1 MAKYLVTGGAGFI
14 GSNIVEEL
22 VRRKG
27 LSQESGQKGLSPDS
41 CRHKVGTVPKVSE
54 IRVLDSLITGKKE
67 NLRPFAG
74 KITFIKG
81 DIRDR
86 KAVRKALKGVDYV
99 IHQAA
104 LRSVPKSVDDPFTTN
119 DINVNGTLNVLFE
132 AKNAGVRRLVYAS
145 SSSAY
150 GDARQFPQKE
160 SHLPVPISPYGVS
173 KLAAENYCVTFAKT
187 FGLETVSLR
196 YFNVFGP
203 RQNPESK
210 YSAVIPA
217 FLFAMMKGRRP
228 VVDWD
233 GKQSRDFTYV
243 GNVVAA
249 NLNACT
255 APRVSGEVFNVACG
269 SAVSVIDI
277 VNELNRL
284 LGTRIRPVYAPK
296 RRGDVRKTR
305 ADISKMRRMLNIRKV
320 VGFKDGLERTVEWFC
335 RCKSQDVDV

>member
-1 MAKYLVTGGAGFI
+1 MARYLVTGGAGFI

-22 VRRKG
+22 VRR
-27 LSQESGQKGLSPDS
+27 GQK
-41 CRHKVGTVPKVSE
+41 V
-54 IRVLDSLITGKKE
+54 RVLDSFITGKME
-67 NLRPFAG
+67 NIAPFLK
-74 KITFIKG
+74 KIELVRG

-86 KAVRKALKGVDYV
+86 ATLRRALKGIDYC

-132 AKNAGVRRLVYAS
+132 AKAAGVKRVVYAS

-150 GDARQFPQKE
+150 GDARSFPQKE
-160 SHLPVPISPYGVS
+160 TDLPGPISPYGVS
-173 KLAAENYCVTFAKT
+173 KLAAEHYCVTFAKT

-210 YSAVIPA
+210 YSAVIPM
-217 FLFAMMKGRRP
+217 FIFKMLKGESP

-243 GNVVAA
+243 SNVVDA
-249 NLNACT
+249 NLRACT
-255 APRVSGEVFNVACG
+255 ARGVSGEVFNVACG
-269 SAVSVIDI
+269 TTTSVIGI
-277 VNELNRL
+277 VNEVNRL
-284 LGTRIRPVYAPK
+284 LGTKTKAVYAPK
-296 RRGDVRKTR
+296 RHGDVRKTR
-305 ADISKMRRMLNIRKV
+305 ASIAKMKRMLGVGKLVQFDEGIR
-320 VGFKDGLERTVEWFC
+320 RTVEYWQK
-335 RCKSQDVDV
+335 RSGRGAAV

>member
-22 VRRKG
+22 VRRK
-27 LSQESGQKGLSPDS
+27 QK
-41 CRHKVGTVPKVSE
+41 
-54 IRVLDSLITGKKE
+54 IRVLDSFVTGKRR
-67 NLRPFAG
+67 NLEPF
-74 KITFIKG
+74 IDRIELIKG

-86 KAVRKALKGVDYV
+86 RVCEKACGGMDFV

-119 DINVNGTLNVLFE
+119 DVNISGTLNMLMA
-132 AKNAGVRRLVYAS
+132 AKESAVKRFIYAS

-150 GDARQFPQKE
+150 GDAKIFPQKE
-160 SHLPVPISPYGVS
+160 THAPVPISPYGVS
-173 KLAAENYCVTFAKT
+173 KLAAENYCVTFART

-210 YSAVIPA
+210 YSAVIPI
-217 FLFAMMKGRRP
+217 FIFTMLKGESP
-228 VVDWD
+228 LVEWD

-243 GNVVAA
+243 GNVVEA

-255 APRVSGEVFNVACG
+255 AKGVSGDVFNVACG
-269 SAVSVIDI
+269 TTTSVIGI
-277 VNELNRL
+277 VNSLNKILKTNISPRF
-284 LGTRIRPVYAPK
+284 APK
-296 RRGDVRKTR
+296 RRGDVRKTY
-305 ADISKMRRMLNIRKV
+305 ADISKMKRLLKV
-320 VGFKDGLERTVEWFC
+320 KRFVAFEDGLRRTVEWFMES
-335 RCKSQDVDV
+335 R